1 MRVCDTCEE
10 RKPEGTRLVTRNG
23 ADIWV
28 CHGCMMRAVTT
39 KADELTY
46 RDW

>member
-1 MRVCDTCEE
+1 MRVCDICEA
-10 RKPEGTRLVTRNG
+10 RKSEGTRLVARTCR
-23 ADIWV
+23 DVWV

-46 RDW
+46 REW